1 MFVRFPVAVTAV
13 LMSLAA
19 FQAEAKLSYNV
30 NQTDSGNKFAI
41 VSGSFEYSDD
51 LSQFRELTAREH
63 LFAVGFDSPG
73 GNVAKAMEFGRL
85 IRSLGIATVQARKFE
100 CASAC
105 SLAFLGGTSRFAEP
119 GSIGVHKSSFS
130 NSANFEVKDAVSAV
144 QQTTAEIIGYMSEM
158 GVDPGL
164 LQLSLSYDSD
174 DIRYLSGSE
183 MAKFRVTTPN
193 GSPVISSEAVPE
205 KPAIAP
211 VVPTGVQARSVPSLE
226 VPIARDG
233 FVRHP
238 KGQAPIKG
246 AASPD
251 AKTLGEARNG
261 TAVQILDVRD
271 DWYRVAVAGK
281 IGFMHYS
288 WVHVTQFEEDAGEGR
303 YVQVRSFSSLPEAE
317 AFVRTSPV
325 PLSAH
330 LAANG
335 WFAVTLKDIYAE
347 QEAKDVSN
355 ALKGH
360 GLIAKDSM
368 VTVGNTYV
376 RKVCCE

>member
-1 MFVRFPVAVTAV
+1 MSVRFPVALIAI
-13 LMSLAA
+13 SICFAA
-19 FQAEAKLSYNV
+19 ASTEAKLAYDV
-30 NQTDSGNKFAI
+30 HQTDTGSKFAI
-41 VSGSFEYSDD
+41 ISGAFEYSDD
-51 LSQFRELTAREH
+51 LSQFRDLAAREH

-73 GNVAKAMEFGRL
+73 GNVAKAIELGRL
-85 IRSLGIATVQARKFE
+85 IRSLGLSTVQSRKFE

-105 SLAFLGGTSRFAEP
+105 SLAFLGGASRFAEP

-130 NSANFEVKDAVSAV
+130 DSTGVQVEDAVSAV

-164 LQLSLSYDSD
+164 LQLSLSYDSN

-193 GSPVISSEAVPE
+193 AARLAASEAIPDS
-205 KPAIAP
+205 PSAAP
-211 VVPTGVQARSVPSLE
+211 QTPSGVQAKAEPSLE

-233 FVRHP
+233 WVRHP
-238 KGQAPIKG
+238 KGRAPIKIMG
-246 AASPD
+246 NPD
-251 AKTLGEARNG
+251 AKDVGEARNG
-261 TAVQILDVRD
+261 AAVQILEVRG
-271 DWYRVAVAGK
+271 DWYRVAVAGRV
-281 IGFMHYS
+281 GFMHYT
-288 WVHVTQFEEDAGEGR
+288 WVHVAQFEEDAGEGR
-303 YVQVRSFSSLPEAE
+303 YVQVGSFSSLPEAE
-317 AFVRTSPV
+317 AFVRKSPV

-335 WFAVTLKDIYAE
+335 WFAVTLKDVYAE
-347 QEAKDVSN
+347 QDAKDVST
-355 ALKGH
+355 ALEGH

-368 VTVGNTYV
+368 VTIGNTYV